1 MVFREKILMVLAE
14 IVQAGLIENSAVVG
28 AIVDL
33 EMAGWL
39 SLGNN
44 KAIFYSS

>member
-1 MVFREKILMVLAE
+1 MVLAE
-14 IVQAGLIENSAVVG
+14 IVQAGLIESSDVVG
-28 AIVDL
+28 TIVDL

-39 SLGNN
+39 RFGDN